1 MAADELKEQ
10 LGPELARAFAGKGYD
25 SLTSVQAAVLAPGV
39 SGRDLRMSSQT
50 GSGKTVALGLAIRD
64 VVRKPDGKPRAL
76 VIAPTRELAKQVEEE
91 LSWLFEP
98 LGATTVSVTGGTS
111 VRDERRDLSRGPTVV
126 VGTPGR
132 LLDHLTRAAIDPSG
146 VRAVVLDEADRLL
159 DMGFREDLEAI
170 LAFVPEGRRTH
181 LVSATFPREV
191 QALANKVQSDPV
203 SVEGTAL
210 GVANA
215 DIEHVIHLVDQRERT
230 AALINLLLAWP
241 DAQTLVFARTRA
253 DVARVASELDEAGFS
268 VRPLSGEMQ
277 QRERERA
284 LNAFRRGELDAL
296 IATDVAARGIDVVD
310 IARVIQLEPPTD
322 SDTYTHR
329 SGRTGRAGRKGQA
342 VTLVSL
348 PGLARLRFMMK
359 RAGVIETIKP
369 VPTAQEIR
377 EARSQHLY
385 EDLTAP
391 LPEGFAGFDDA
402 TYAVAKRLATG
413 PDVARTITRLLLR
426 ARAAGVAEPRHIRP
440 IRPPE
445 EAPKRTAAPTRETR
459 GPREAVVRGE
469 ARSPRDAVRE
479 PSVPREPSGPRP
491 ANQKFVTFQVSWGAE
506 HGADPRRLFALICR
520 RGEIDRNQVGAI
532 RIGARSST
540 VEVSTD
546 AAEEFE
552 KKAQRPDARDARV
565 RVRRMPDE
573 RPLGGDEPPRRAPP
587 PRRK

>member
-1 MAADELKEQ
+1 MASDELTEQ

-25 SLTSVQAAVLAPGV
+25 SLTAVQAAVLDPEV

-50 GSGKTVALGLAIRD
+50 GSGKTVALGLAIRE
-64 VVRKPDGKPRAL
+64 VIRKPDGKPRAL

-91 LSWLFEP
+91 LSWLFQP
-98 LGATTVSVTGGTS
+98 FGALTVSVTGGTS
-111 VRDERRDLSRGPTVV
+111 VRDERRDLARGPTVI

-132 LLDHLTRAAIDPSG
+132 LLDHLGRGAIDASG

-170 LAFVPEGRRTH
+170 LAHVPEGRRTH

-191 QALANKVQSDPV
+191 QALANKVQTQPV
-203 SVEGTAL
+203 PVEGTRL

-215 DIEHVIHLVDQRERT
+215 DIEHIVHLVDQRERT
-230 AALINLLLAWP
+230 AALINLLLASP

-253 DVARVASELDEAGFS
+253 DVARVASELDEAGFA

-296 IATDVAARGIDVVD
+296 IATDVAARGIDVQD

-342 VTLVSL
+342 VTLVSA

-359 RAGVIETIKP
+359 RAGVTPTLKP
-369 VPTAQEIR
+369 VPTPEEIR

-391 LPEGFAGFDDA
+391 LPEAFAGFDEG
-402 TYAVAKRLATG
+402 TYALAKRLAAG
-413 PDVARTITRLLLR
+413 PEVARTITRLLLR
-426 ARAAGVAEPRHIRP
+426 ARAVGVAEPRHVRP
-440 IRPPE
+440 IRDPDEAPPKRPAPAREAREPREPRAQRVPHE
-445 EAPKRTAAPTRETR
+445 EAPK
-459 GPREAVVRGE
+459 
-469 ARSPRDAVRE
+469 
-479 PSVPREPSGPRP
+479 REPSGPRP
-491 ANQKFVTFQVSWGAE
+491 ANQQFVTFQVSWGAE

-546 AAEEFE
+546 AAAEFE

-565 RVRRMPDE
+565 RVRRLPDQ
-573 RPLGGDEPPRRAPP
+573 RPLGGDERPRRGPP